1 MKKILAVIVCS
12 LILMACFFT
21 FALHRIFSNRD
32 ISIHVNETDNTYQ
45 LYASYNRNQ
54 SRRIQKYIDAEL
66 NTHRFFSNAK
76 MDALVTLDDKTNF
89 YVKTKP
95 GALYIKLNKDENDYE
110 AYTRIKRLGEGL
122 KHKLTEI

>member
-1 MKKILAVIVCS
+1 MRKILAVIVCS
-12 LILMACFFT
+12 LVLMACFFT
-21 FALHRIFSNRD
+21 FALHRVFSHRD
-32 ISIHVNETDNTYQ
+32 
-45 LYASYNRNQ
+45 RNQ

-95 GALYIKLNKDENDYE
+95 GALYIKFNKDENDYE

-122 KHKLTEI
+122 KHKLTEN